1 MITYI
6 LFMYV
11 IDYKKKAGVPMATIH
26 EVARHAGVSV
36 ATVSR
41 VINNN
46 AKVTEQTK
54 DRVDK
59 AIDALRYEPSALGRN
74 LRNLETKLLL
84 VMLPSISNPFY
95 SEIIN
100 GIEDTAID
108 KGYHILLCETDS
120 NPKRETI
127 YFNMVRNHLADGIIS
142 MDPTVNKDR
151 LTELATNYPIVQCSE
166 YDEEGAIPYVTID
179 NELAAY
185 QAVRHLVKLG
195 RKNIALI
202 NSDETF
208 LYARERRRG
217 YEKALQEFGLP
228 VRQEWIYHTASLE
241 FESGQQ
247 AVRMLFRQDEKP
259 NAIFAVSDIFAIGA
273 LKEINAKGLSVPQ
286 DIAVIGFDKIGF
298 SNMTHPTLTT
308 VAQPRYRMGTIAA
321 GMIINKILGNK
332 VESIMLDHELTIR
345 EST

>member
-120 NPKRETI
+120 NSKR
-127 YFNMVRNHLADGIIS
+127 DGKS
-142 MDPTVNKDR
+142 TR
-151 LTELATNYPIVQCSE
+151 L
-166 YDEEGAIPYVTID
+166 
-179 NELAAY
+179 
-185 QAVRHLVKLG
+185 
-195 RKNIALI
+195 
-202 NSDETF
+202 NSSH
-208 LYARERRRG
+208 
-217 YEKALQEFGLP
+217 
-228 VRQEWIYHTASLE
+228 V
-241 FESGQQ
+241 
-247 AVRMLFRQDEKP
+247 
-259 NAIFAVSDIFAIGA
+259 
-273 LKEINAKGLSVPQ
+273 
-286 DIAVIGFDKIGF
+286 
-298 SNMTHPTLTT
+298 
-308 VAQPRYRMGTIAA
+308 
-321 GMIINKILGNK
+321 
-332 VESIMLDHELTIR
+332 
-345 EST
+345 